1 VLVDVNT
8 NLFITQ
14 VSESQDMKLFKQV
27 ELSLLIEVK
36 LSRKLI
42 GHEVRGLRK
51 QQTKIFERWQT
62 KIS

>member
-51 QQTKIFERWQT
+51 QQTKI
-62 KIS
+62 S